1 MKLRQTEELSV
12 PHRDKITPMS
22 HQTCRRLHITH
33 CHGFHQLTKT
43 VGRYRTRVLNRV
55 DNCLFSRTGGE
66 EEEETVS
73 TLSYIINLQENILEH
88 EYNETYLNDEIKD
101 LIEEK
106 WKVMSHTN
114 ESY

>member
-1 MKLRQTEELSV
+1 M
-12 PHRDKITPMS
+12 
-22 HQTCRRLHITH
+22 
-33 CHGFHQLTKT
+33 
-43 VGRYRTRVLNRV
+43 LNRV